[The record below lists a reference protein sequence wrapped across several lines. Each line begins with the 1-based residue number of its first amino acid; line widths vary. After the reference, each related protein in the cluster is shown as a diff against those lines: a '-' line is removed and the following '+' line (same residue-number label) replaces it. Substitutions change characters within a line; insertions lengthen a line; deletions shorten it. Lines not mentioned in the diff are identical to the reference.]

1 MSGMGVL
8 GIGMSGM
15 GKNRND
21 DVGNGDVG
29 NGIAGM
35 GNNRNGDVGNR
46 DNGNRFPHL
55 PLSS

>member
-1 MSGMGVL
+1 MGVVV
-8 GIGMSGM
+8 IGMSGM

-35 GNNRNGDVGNR
+35 GNNRNGDVGNG